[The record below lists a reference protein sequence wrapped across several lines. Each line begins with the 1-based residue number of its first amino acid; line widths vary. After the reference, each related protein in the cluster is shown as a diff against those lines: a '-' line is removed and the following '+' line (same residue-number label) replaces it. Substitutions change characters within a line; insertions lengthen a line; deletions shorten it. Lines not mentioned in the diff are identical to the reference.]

1 MKEETK
7 KLLEENAISYF
18 FEGEKIRLHFPG
30 DFFEYYKMNEDEK
43 IQESVSEYLNFLG
56 LN

>member
-1 MKEETK
+1 MNEETK
-7 KLLEENAISYF
+7 KLLKESAIDWH

-30 DFFEYYKMNEDEK
+30 DLFEYYGMNEDEK
-43 IQESVSEYLNFLG
+43 IRESVSGYLNFLG

>member
-1 MKEETK
+1 MNEETK
-7 KLLEENAISYF
+7 SLLKENAIDWY

-30 DFFEYYKMNEDEK
+30 DFFEYYGMNEDEK
-43 IQESVSEYLNFLG
+43 IRESVNEYLYILG

>member
-1 MKEETK
+1 MNEETK
-7 KLLEENAISYF
+7 KLLKENAISWHI
-18 FEGEKIRLHFPG
+18 EGEKIRLHFPG

-43 IQESVSEYLNFLG
+43 IRKSVSEYLKFLG

>member
-1 MKEETK
+1 MNEETK
-7 KLLEENAISYF
+7 KLLEENAIDWH

-43 IQESVSEYLNFLG
+43 IRESVNEYLYFLG